1 MPEKVVQ
8 VLSAHRIT
16 LPSGWREK
24 YGIEEGDHVKC
35 VWDGEAPMTVV
46 PLEIKEKQTDDV

>member
-46 PLEIKEKQTDDV
+46 PLEIKEKQTE